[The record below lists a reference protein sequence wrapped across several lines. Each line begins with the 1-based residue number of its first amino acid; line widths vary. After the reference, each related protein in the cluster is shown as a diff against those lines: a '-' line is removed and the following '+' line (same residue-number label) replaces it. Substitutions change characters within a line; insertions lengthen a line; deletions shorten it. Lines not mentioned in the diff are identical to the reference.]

1 MKLSFDFSLNE
12 IAPNGGVEPVWAPK
26 IKRWSQ
32 LDQESFAVAEATHRC
47 LNFLGKPDQL
57 VILSSQGSAQTDFL
71 FAHSNRVSPSY
82 FVHTLP
88 NVRSLAF
95 SSLTAWEGP
104 VFCFSQGKNSLVRFL
119 HEIAIVHQQ
128 VNTLVL
134 NLNKVGSVYHCDF
147 YKIGP
152 AQATTYVLEKN
163 ESASSEEFFLDDF
176 SFRNELMVKSQVLVR
191 DDLIIRKLGT

>member
-1 MKLSFDFSLNE
+1 MKLGLDFSLNE
-12 IAPNGGVEPVWAPK
+12 IIHDSINEPVWAPK

-71 FAHSNRVSPSY
+71 FAHSKKISPSY

-104 VFCFSQGKNSLVRFL
+104 VFCFSQGKHSLVRFL
-119 HEIAIVHQQ
+119 HEIAIVHHQ
-128 VNTLVL
+128 VNTLIL

-152 AQATTYVLEKN
+152 AQAATYVLEKI
-163 ESASSEEFFLDDF
+163 ETESSEEFFLDDF
-176 SFRNELMVKSQVLVR
+176 SFRKELESNSIVQVR
-191 DDLIIRKLGT
+191 DDLIIRKLV